1 MLHSMTDINDPDAIS
16 AARAQFGAASDGEA
30 EAFLC
35 QERVT
40 WAGRQGAELDAIELS
55 ELVDGDVW
63 NPSWGRV

>member
-1 MLHSMTDINDPDAIS
+1 MLHSMTAINDPDAIS

-35 QERVT
+35 QEWAT
-40 WAGRQGAELDAIELS
+40 WAGRPGAELDAIELS

-63 NPSWGRV
+63 NPSWGRT